1 MHARKNL
8 FWSDS
13 VDNYVQ
19 DYLDDITAM
28 YIRATADDIAAAKT
42 EAEALFG
49 AVELLV
55 QKNAPKNELA
65 FVTKPMKERDIQ
77 DKIGV
82 LESKGVTIAST
93 IRVGD
98 L

>member
-1 MHARKNL
+1 MTLQLQK
-8 FWSDS
+8 
-13 VDNYVQ
+13 
-19 DYLDDITAM
+19 
-28 YIRATADDIAAAKT
+28 K

-55 QKNAPKNELA
+55 QKMLKNELA

>member
-1 MHARKNL
+1 MTLQLQKQKQKH
-8 FWSDS
+8 
-13 VDNYVQ
+13 
-19 DYLDDITAM
+19 YLSC
-28 YIRATADDIAAAKT
+28 RAIGTK
-42 EAEALFG
+42 
-49 AVELLV
+49 
-55 QKNAPKNELA
+55 KCSKNELA

>member
-1 MHARKNL
+1 M
-8 FWSDS
+8 
-13 VDNYVQ
+13 
-19 DYLDDITAM
+19 M
-28 YIRATADDIAAAKT
+28 
-42 EAEALFG
+42 LFG
-49 AVELLV
+49 TVELLV

-65 FVTKPMKERDIQ
+65 FVTKPMKEREIQ